1 MTQKMPK
8 FDPIGADFI
17 QNSSY
22 THMAPTPESLG
33 AEPPDYLPS
42 IADESQ
48 LIPLPEPQSVPLGHT
63 DLRNVIEQRRS
74 VRRYDENVQLTLEEL
89 SYLLWMTQGI
99 VHLSE
104 KTGRT
109 LRTVPSAGAR
119 HPFETYLALR
129 RVENLEPGIYHFIP
143 QRHNLEIV
151 IQGEPILS
159 ALGEAAGRQNHVFTC
174 AATFIWVAIPYR
186 TSYRYGTRAY
196 RYLFL
201 DAGHICQNLHLAA
214 EAIDYGVCAIGAFN
228 DEQVNALLELDGKEQ
243 FVAYM
248 ATLGKKLN

>member
-1 MTQKMPK
+1 MIRKTAK
-8 FDPIGADFI
+8 FDTIGAEFVQNSTYAHMAPSPESIGAD
-17 QNSSY
+17 
-22 THMAPTPESLG
+22 
-33 AEPPDYLPS
+33 PPVYLPS

-48 LIPLPEPQSVPLGHT
+48 LIPLPEPQSIPLGYA
-63 DLRNVIEQRRS
+63 DLRKVVEQRRS
-74 VRRYDENVQLTLEEL
+74 VRRYDENAQLTLEEL

-129 RVENLEPGIYHFIP
+129 RVENLEPGIYHFIS
-143 QRHNLEIV
+143 QHHSLERF
-151 IQGEPILS
+151 IQGEQILN

-196 RYLFL
+196 RYIFL

-214 EAIDYGVCAIGAFN
+214 EAIDFGVCAIGAYN
-228 DEQVNALLELDGKEQ
+228 DELVNVLLKLDGQEQ

-248 ATLGKKLN
+248 ATLGKKL